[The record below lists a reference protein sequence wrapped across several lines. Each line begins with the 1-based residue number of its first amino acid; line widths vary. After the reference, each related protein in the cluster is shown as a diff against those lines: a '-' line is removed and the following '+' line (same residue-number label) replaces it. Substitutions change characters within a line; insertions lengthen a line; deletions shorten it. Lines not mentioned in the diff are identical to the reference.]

1 MSRPPSTTNSS
12 RTAVV
17 ASLEYQHN
25 FYQNGRNLFPTSPT
39 SNTETR
45 NHDEDLIGV
54 NLRYAFH

>member
-1 MSRPPSTTNSS
+1 M
-12 RTAVV
+12 